1 MNKLIEEY
9 KEKFKKMKEELGFKS
24 TYEDIENIFFIE
36 DFIQS
41 EGFVSMTLSR
51 AVCRRICDL
60 FIGWSN
66 YLHAL
71 VVPNPNHMINLTESQ
86 FFSDAEK
93 HELINLMNQIMAHT
107 SLNNV
112 IGQTKDKKIEA
123 VFIDDSVT
131 FWIKDLNP
139 KLIDFTKKIHNN
151 WKEKL
156 K

>member
-1 MNKLIEEY
+1 
-9 KEKFKKMKEELGFKS
+9 
-24 TYEDIENIFFIE
+24 
-36 DFIQS
+36 
-41 EGFVSMTLSR
+41 
-51 AVCRRICDL
+51 
-60 FIGWSN
+60 
-66 YLHAL
+66 
-71 VVPNPNHMINLTESQ
+71 
-86 FFSDAEK
+86 
-93 HELINLMNQIMAHT
+93 MNQIMAHT